1 MTRKQRRGVLIG
13 TSLVVLTVAVGLVL
27 FAMRDS
33 IVFFYSP
40 SEVAAMGIAPGTR
53 FRLGGLVETGSVVR
67 GEGTTIRFTVTD
79 RAKTLPVAYTG
90 VLPDLF
96 REGQGV
102 VAEGTLEP
110 DGTFRADHVLAK
122 HDENYMPPEVAEKLK
137 AQGVWREDASAKPAE
152 ADVKAKVN

>member
-1 MTRKQRRGVLIG
+1 MTRKQRRGILIG
-13 TSLVVLTVAVGLVL
+13 TCLAVLGAAIGLVL

-40 SEVAAMGIAPGTR
+40 SEVAAMQIAPGLR

-67 GEGTTIRFTVTD
+67 DEGTTVRFVITD
-79 RAKTLPVAYTG
+79 QAKMLPVTYTG

-110 DGTFRADHVLAK
+110 DGVFHADNVLAK
-122 HDENYMPPEVAEKLK
+122 HDENYMPPEVAKKLK
-137 AQGVWREDASAKPAE
+137 AQGVWRGDAE
-152 ADVKAKVN
+152 AGGPMSQGKVN

>member
-1 MTRKQRRGVLIG
+1 VTRKQRRGILIG
-13 TSLVVLTVAVGLVL
+13 TCLAVLGVAVGLVL

-40 SEVAAMGIAPGTR
+40 SEVAEMGIAPGQR

-67 GEGTTIRFTVTD
+67 GQGTTIRFAITD
-79 RAKTLPVAYTG
+79 QAKTLPVTFTG

-102 VAEGTLEP
+102 VAEGTLEA
-110 DGTFRADHVLAK
+110 DGTFNADSVLAK
-122 HDENYMPPEVAEKLK
+122 HDENYMPPEVAKKLK
-137 AQGVWREDASAKPAE
+137 EQGVWRDDAQAGTG
-152 ADVKAKVN
+152 VKENEIR

>member
-13 TSLVVLTVAVGLVL
+13 TCLVVLGVAVGLVL
-27 FAMRDS
+27 YAMRDS

-40 SEVAAMGIAPGTR
+40 SEVAEMKVAPGQR

-67 GEGTTIRFTVTD
+67 DEGTTVRFVVSD
-79 RAKTLPVAYTG
+79 RSRNLPVTYTG

-102 VAEGTLEP
+102 VAEGTLAA
-110 DGTFRADHVLAK
+110 DGTFHADNVLAK
-122 HDENYMPPEVAEKLK
+122 HDENYMPPEVAKKLK
-137 AQGVWREDASAKPAE
+137 EQGVWRGDAKASASDPQ
-152 ADVKAKVN
+152 AKVN